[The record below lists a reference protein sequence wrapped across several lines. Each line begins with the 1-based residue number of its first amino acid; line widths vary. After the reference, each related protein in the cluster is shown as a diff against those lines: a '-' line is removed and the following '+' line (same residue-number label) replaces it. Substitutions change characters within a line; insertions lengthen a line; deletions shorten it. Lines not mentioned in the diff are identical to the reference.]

1 MAVSDIS
8 WELWRS
14 FLTVL
19 RQGNLSRAA
28 RLLNLAQPT
37 LGRHIDELERALS
50 LSLFTR
56 SPRGLAPT
64 DAAFELLPHA
74 QAMAASAEALLRA
87 ASGSATEARGVVRI
101 TAPEIIGAEI
111 LPAILTSFRAK
122 YPGVTIELALTNV
135 TENLLQREADIAVR
149 LVRPTQTALVARQVG
164 KVRFGCYAHRDYLAR
179 HGTPRTIEELRAHTL
194 IGFDKGG
201 TAIRALRDLP
211 NPLSRAD
218 FAFRS
223 DSALAQ
229 LAMVRAGYG
238 IGRGADIAARFDA
251 DLVPLLT
258 GKYCVEVDLWV
269 AMHQDSRG
277 SRRMRL
283 MFDHLAVG
291 LAAISKKNAGQR
303 HKAANTAD
311 RTALKAV
318 RLAQRRQR

>member
-1 MAVSDIS
+1 MAHADIS
-8 WELWRS
+8 WDLWRS

-19 RQGNLSRAA
+19 SEGNLSRAA
-28 RLLNLAQPT
+28 RGLRLAQPT
-37 LGRHIDELERALS
+37 LGRHIAELERSLG

-56 SPRGLAPT
+56 SPRGLVPT
-64 DAAFELLPHA
+64 DAAFELRPQA
-74 QAMAASAEALLRA
+74 QAMAAAAQALVRA
-87 ASGSATEARGVVRI
+87 ASGSATETRGVVRI

-111 LPAILTSFRAK
+111 LPAILTRFREK
-122 YPGVTIELALTNV
+122 YPAVTIELALTNV

-149 LVRPTQTALVARQVG
+149 LVRPTQSALVARQVG

-179 HGTPRTIEELRAHTL
+179 HGTPRTTAELRAHTL

-211 NPLSRAD
+211 DPLSRDD

-238 IGRGADIAARFDA
+238 IGRGADISARLDA
-251 DLVPLLT
+251 NLVPLLT

-269 AMHQDSRG
+269 AMHEDSRG
-277 SRRMRL
+277 NRRMRL
-283 MFDHLAVG
+283 MFDHLA
-291 LAAISKKNAGQR
+291 AALG
-303 HKAANTAD
+303 AATKGRAKP
-311 RTALKAV
+311 RQKSS
-318 RLAQRRQR
+318 RRS

>member
-1 MAVSDIS
+1 MARTDIN

-19 RQGNLSRAA
+19 SEGNLSRAA
-28 RLLNLAQPT
+28 RRLRLAQPT
-37 LGRHIDELERALS
+37 LGRHIGELERL
-50 LSLFTR
+50 LDVSLFTR
-56 SPRGLAPT
+56 SPRGLVPT
-64 DAAFELLPHA
+64 DAAFELRPQAH
-74 QAMAASAEALLRA
+74 AMAAAAEALLRT
-87 ASGSATEARGVVRI
+87 ASGSRSEARGVVRI

-111 LPAILTSFRAK
+111 LPAILTNFRAE

-149 LVRPTQTALVARQVG
+149 LVRPAQTGLVAKQVG
-164 KVRFGCYAHRDYLAR
+164 KVRFGCFAHRDYLAR
-179 HGTPRTIEELRAHTL
+179 HGTPRTVEELRAHTL

-201 TAIRALRDLP
+201 TAIRALRDIP
-211 NPLSRAD
+211 NPLSRED

-229 LAMVRAGYG
+229 IAMVRAGYG
-238 IGRGADIAARFDA
+238 IGRGADIAMRSDP

-269 AMHQDSRG
+269 AMHEDSRG

-283 MFDHLAVG
+283 MFDHLASALG
-291 LAAISKKNAGQR
+291 AISKRRTSRR
-303 HKAANTAD
+303 HKMSK
-311 RTALKAV
+311 RG
-318 RLAQRRQR
+318 

>member
-1 MAVSDIS
+1 MTVSAIS

-19 RQGNLSRAA
+19 REGNLSRAA

-37 LGRHIDELERALS
+37 LGRHIAELERALN

-74 QAMAASAEALLRA
+74 QAMAASAETLLRA

-101 TAPEIIGAEI
+101 TASEIVGVEV
-111 LPAILTSFRAK
+111 LPSILTTFREK
-122 YPGVTIELALTNV
+122 YPGIAMELALTNV
-135 TENLLQREADIAVR
+135 TQNLLQREADIAVR

-164 KVRFGCYAHRDYLAR
+164 KVHFGFYAHRDYLAR
-179 HGTPRTIEELRAHTL
+179 HGTPQTVEQLLAHTL
-194 IGFDKGG
+194 VGFDKGA
-201 TAIRALRDLP
+201 TMIQALRN
-211 NPLSRAD
+211 NPVAVSRED

-238 IGRGADIAARFDA
+238 IGRGADLVARSDP
-251 DLVPLLT
+251 DIVPLLA
-258 GKYCVEVDLWV
+258 GRHAIAVDLWV
-269 AMHQDSRG
+269 VMHGDARN

-283 MFDHLAVG
+283 VFDHLASSLG
-291 LAAISKKNAGQR
+291 ALLAKKPPKPRRKPSKRG
-303 HKAANTAD
+303 
-311 RTALKAV
+311 
-318 RLAQRRQR
+318 